1 MTLYDTLALR
11 SGWRGVATDVPVV
24 LAGSLLLVLSAKFQV
39 PFFPVPMSMQT
50 FVAIGLGL
58 ALGPVR
64 GALAVALYLAQGA
77 AGFPVFAGTPERG
90 LGLAYMMGPTGG
102 FLLGFIL
109 AALVAGWLARR
120 GLDRNPTTAMV
131 AAFLAGAVI
140 YVPGLLW
147 LGVVIGWDK
156 PVLALGLY
164 PFIPGDIAKAMLAAI
179 AFPTAWK
186 WLSAKGVN

>member
-1 MTLYDTLALR
+1 MTLYNTLALR
-11 SGWRGVATDVPVV
+11 SGRRGVATDVPVV

-64 GALAVALYLAQGA
+64 GTLAVALYLAQGA

-90 LGLAYMMGPTGG
+90 LGLAYMIGPTGG
-102 FLLGFIL
+102 FLIGFVL
-109 AALVAGWLARR
+109 AALVAGFLARR
-120 GLDRNPTTAMV
+120 GLDRRPATAMV
-131 AAFLAGAVI
+131 AALLAGAVI

-147 LGVVIGWDK
+147 LGAVIDWDK

-164 PFIPGDIAKAMLAAI
+164 PFIPGDIAKALLAAI
-179 AFPTAWK
+179 VFPAAWK
-186 WLSAKGVN
+186 WLSARGVA